1 VDNLPR
7 VLDPRIYR
15 AGFLP
20 ILFALVL
27 VGFSLRDPPRPLTAS
42 LAPDAFDGAAAFRQL
57 DQMAAQAPL
66 RRPGSRGDGL
76 VAQRVQETLR
86 ANGFRV
92 AVRRFGAETIDGDRE
107 LQTVV
112 GERAGFSN
120 RRILVV
126 AHRDALGRGA
136 RAELSGTAALLELA
150 RVLGG
155 RTLDRT
161 LVLAS
166 TSGGTAGLD
175 AAEQLAERPGGP
187 VDAVLV
193 LGDMAGVRT
202 ARPLVVSWSRSTALA
217 PLELRRTVES
227 ALMAEAGLRAGTVRP
242 AVQLARLA
250 LPLTLGEQGPF
261 NARGLG
267 AVLLSASGERA
278 PAADEPVSVARL
290 TAFGGAALRS
300 VGALDG
306 GGDLPG
312 SEPYVLLEHK
322 LLPAWP
328 VRLLAIALL
337 LPVLLAA
344 VDAFARVRRRR
355 ERVGRWLIWVAA
367 GVLPFL
373 LSALLAVALFR
384 TELVEAAPNGPVAGL
399 ASAPNAAALVS
410 VAALLVLAWLG
421 LRPLLLRLLG
431 LETGLR
437 AAVAASGD
445 LRTDFRPPVSAS
457 GDLRATSPG
466 SGAATAVVLLLCA
479 ATLVVW
485 IGNPYASLLLI
496 PASHLWLVAMAPET
510 HLRRAVALALWA
522 LGLLPALLVAYAYAR
537 QLGLDPLE
545 LAWAGFLLVAGGGLS
560 WPAIV
565 LWSVVLGCT
574 ASALVVILA
583 AKEDRAPAAPIT
595 VRGPK
600 TYAGPGSLGGTESA
614 LRR

>member
-1 VDNLPR
+1 

-27 VGFSLRDPPRPLTAS
+27 VGFSLREPPRPLTAS

-57 DQMAAQAPL
+57 DRLAAEAPL
-66 RRPGSRGDGL
+66 RRPGSGGDRL
-76 VAQRVQETLR
+76 VAQRVEETLR

-92 AVRRFGAETIDGDRE
+92 GVRHVTAETADGSRE
-107 LQTVV
+107 LETVV

-120 RRILVV
+120 RRILVI

-155 RTLDRT
+155 RTLGRT

-166 TSGGTAGLD
+166 TSGGTAGLA
-175 AAEQLAERPGGP
+175 AAERLAREPGGP

-193 LGDMAGVRT
+193 LGDLAGSRT
-202 ARPLVVSWSRSTALA
+202 DRPLVVPWSQSTSLA

-227 ALMAEAGLRAGTVRP
+227 ALMAEARMRAGTVSP
-242 AVQLARLA
+242 SVQLARLV

-278 PAADEPVSVARL
+278 PAADAPVSAERL
-290 TAFGGAALRS
+290 TAFGRAALRS

-306 GGDLPG
+306 GEDLPG
-312 SEPYVLLEHK
+312 SEPYLLLEHK

-328 VRLLAIALL
+328 VRLLAIALM
-337 LPVLLAA
+337 LPVLLAT

-355 ERVGRWLIWVAA
+355 ERVGMWLGWVAMS
-367 GVLPFL
+367 VLPFTL
-373 LSALLAVALFR
+373 AGLLAIGLFR
-384 TELVEAAPNGPVAGL
+384 TGLIEAAPDAPVAGL
-399 ASAPNAAALVS
+399 ASAPNAAALASIAV
-410 VAALLVLAWLG
+410 LLALAWFG
-421 LRPLLLRLLG
+421 LRPLLSRLLG
-431 LETGLR
+431 LETG
-437 AAVAASGD
+437 
-445 LRTDFRPPVSAS
+445 FRS
-457 GDLRATSPG
+457 TSQG
-466 SGAATAVVLLLCA
+466 GTATAIVLVLCI
-479 ATLVVW
+479 ATLAVW
-485 IGNPYASLLLI
+485 IGNPYASLLVI
-496 PASHLWLVAMAPET
+496 PALHLWLLAMAPET
-510 HLRRAVALALWA
+510 HLRRPVALLLWM
-522 LGLLPALLVAYAYAR
+522 LGLVPPLLVAFAYGR
-537 QLGLDPLE
+537 QFGLDPLE
-545 LAWAGFLLVAGGGLS
+545 LVWMVTLLVAGGGLS
-560 WPAIV
+560 LLTV
-565 LWSVVLGCT
+565 LVWSVVLGCT
-574 ASALVVILA
+574 AASLVVAL
-583 AKEDRAPAAPIT
+583 RAGGDPDVGAPIS

>member
-1 VDNLPR
+1 

-27 VGFSLRDPPRPLTAS
+27 VGFSLREPPRPLTAS

-57 DQMAAQAPL
+57 DRLAAEAPV
-66 RRPGSRGDGL
+66 RRPGSAGDRL
-76 VAQRVQETLR
+76 VAREVEATLR
-86 ANGFRV
+86 ASGFRV
-92 AVRRFGAETIDGDRE
+92 SARRFTAETIDGARALE
-107 LQTVV
+107 TVV

-120 RRILVV
+120 RRILVI

-155 RTLDRT
+155 RTLGRT

-166 TSGGTAGLD
+166 TSGGTAGLA
-175 AAEQLAERPGGP
+175 AAEQLAQKPGGP

-193 LGDMAGVRT
+193 LGDLAGTRT
-202 ARPLVVSWSRSTALA
+202 DRPLVVPWSQSTALA

-227 ALMAEAGLRAGTVRP
+227 ALKAEARLRAGTVSP
-242 AVQLARLA
+242 GVQLARLA
-250 LPLTLGEQGPF
+250 FPLTLGEQGAF

-278 PAADEPVSVARL
+278 PAPDAPVSVERL
-290 TAFGGAALRS
+290 TAFGRAALRS
-300 VGALDG
+300 IGAIDG
-306 GGDLPG
+306 GDDLPG
-312 SEPYVLLEHK
+312 SEPYMLLEHK
-322 LLPAWP
+322 VLPAWP

-355 ERVGRWLIWVAA
+355 ERVGMWLGWVAMSA
-367 GVLPFL
+367 LPFL
-373 LSALLAVALFR
+373 LAALVAIGLFR
-384 TELVEAAPNGPVAGL
+384 TGLIEAAPDAPVAGL
-399 ASAPNAAALVS
+399 AAAPNAAALASIAV
-410 VAALLVLAWLG
+410 VLALGWFG

-431 LETGLR
+431 VEGG
-437 AAVAASGD
+437 VG
-445 LRTDFRPPVSAS
+445 
-457 GDLRATSPG
+457 GG
-466 SGAATAVVLLLCA
+466 GAATAIVLVLCA
-479 ATLVVW
+479 STLAVW
-485 IGNPYASLLLI
+485 LANPYASLLLI
-496 PASHLWLVAMAPET
+496 PALHLWLLAMAPEAR
-510 HLRRAVALALWA
+510 LPRPAALALWA
-522 LGLLPALLVAYAYAR
+522 LGLLAPLLVAYAFGR

-545 LAWAGFLLVAGGGLS
+545 LAWMVTLLVAGGGLS
-560 WPAIV
+560 LPAV
-565 LWSVVLGCT
+565 LVWSVVLGCT
-574 ASALVVILA
+574 AAALVVVL
-583 AKEDRAPAAPIT
+583 RAGGGGRDAAAPIT
-595 VRGPK
+595 VRGPS